1 MQQYKISISFEEQRL
16 ISVSFPQ
23 NLTEHINERNRS
35 AQIAQRESQLLFQT
49 LYFKGK
55 SPEDPRCIVEAV
67 IFSIR
72 ANGFLVNTFQ
82 SNCVNVKLKF
92 KYKNYL
98 DLKLQQV
105 LYIFLVFDLDKIQK
119 EKKYCC
125 IIRKLFY
132 LKLDTERNKEAHLY
146 LIERPSMLR
155 NIKV

>member
-1 MQQYKISISFEEQRL
+1 M
-16 ISVSFPQ
+16 FPQ

-82 SNCVNVKLKF
+82 SNCVNVKFKF

-98 DLKLQQV
+98 NFKLQA
-105 LYIFLVFDLDKIQK
+105 LYIFSVFRQNTKRK
-119 EKKYCC
+119 EILLHYMKAFLFEAGYWKKQRDTLIFGRKAFYASKYKS
-125 IIRKLFY
+125 IIVCHR
-132 LKLDTERNKEAHLY
+132 
-146 LIERPSMLR
+146 
-155 NIKV
+155 